1 MSRTDCRNFGEG
13 GHYYGSAL
21 YFGFAFCNIIRAFE
35 DEQIVEGRKRAENNL
50 LVTVEKE
57 KRSKAVQ
64 WLLS

>member
-1 MSRTDCRNFGEG
+1 M
-13 GHYYGSAL
+13 
-21 YFGFAFCNIIRAFE
+21 YFGFTFCNIIRAVE